1 MNMLDRKLKLRL
13 EVLKI
18 ETKLLIRYIDDVR
31 VIMERIRLGSVIR
44 GDRVEIDQEQMVLD
58 SQLADPEVEVTA
70 RILKEVMNTLVD
82 GIVFTTETRADFT
95 SEWGIPTL
103 DTMFRMEEAGA
114 GCRRRVAYKFYKKPV
129 STKYVTPYRS
139 AQAINGKIAT
149 LSQDVFRILANC
161 SDSVRPEERAELL
174 DQF

>member
-1 MNMLDRKLKLRL
+1 MPIGPRGTSAIAKITMNILDRKFKLRL

-31 VIMERIRLGSVIR
+31 VILERIRLGSVIR

-95 SEWGIPTL
+95 REWTQCSGWKRLRLAADVGWPTN
-103 DTMFRMEEAGA
+103 
-114 GCRRRVAYKFYKKPV
+114 
-129 STKYVTPYRS
+129 STR
-139 AQAINGKIAT
+139 N
-149 LSQDVFRILANC
+149 R
-161 SDSVRPEERAELL
+161 
-174 DQF
+174 